1 MKWTRPNVLE
11 FFYLSIQVFP
21 GQGILSQKLHDIG
34 HLKLSAYPERG
45 RKWFWNH
52 DTPLSSIFTQSWK
65 TVHQSGSLK
74 NFCQGGWSK
83 WRFCYASGVKR
94 LFLVIVICKF
104 YKLKFSRGRGREVW
118 IPPPL
123 DPCMYMYAQL
133 QPLCTSCNFFFFV
146 FLLLY

>member
-1 MKWTRPNVLE
+1 MVLK
-11 FFYLSIQVFP
+11 SWH
-21 GQGILSQKLHDIG
+21 S
-34 HLKLSAYPERG
+34 
-45 RKWFWNH
+45 
-52 DTPLSSIFTQSWK
+52 LSSIFTQSWK

-74 NFCQGGWSK
+74 IFCQGGWSK

-94 LFLVIVICKF
+94 LFLVIVLCKF

-133 QPLCTSCNFFFFV
+133 QPLCTSFNVLGFFCCFTSNKV
-146 FLLLY
+146 PVATLSTSLSHYTLNLNWSILYLVN